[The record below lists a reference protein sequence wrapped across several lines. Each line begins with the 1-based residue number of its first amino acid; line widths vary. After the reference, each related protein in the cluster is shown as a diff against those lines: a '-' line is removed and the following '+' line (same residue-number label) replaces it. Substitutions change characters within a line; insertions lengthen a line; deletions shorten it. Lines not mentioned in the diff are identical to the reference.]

1 MDEELARIVAVAAM
15 RSSHELGDLIPIL
28 KEHCP
33 ADVYAELSRGIAAS
47 LAEIGA
53 KVLTPVR
60 RASAARAGVR
70 SQRRALRTNVLGRPE
85 VRAKR

>member
-53 KVLTPVR
+53 KVLTPVF
-60 RASAARAGVR
+60 AAHPLLEREFDRNVERYG
-70 SQRRALRTNVLGRPE
+70 RTS
-85 VRAKR
+85 